1 MSPAWKLRLYYGGI
15 LTFIVGT
22 MVIAPVLILLL
33 VPLLVAVTKWSALA
47 WAAESIA
54 IQPQV
59 YEEDYRPDPREKLI
73 RRRQRRR
80 MQRRMSAE

>member
-1 MSPAWKLRLYYGGI
+1 MSSVWKLRLYYGGI
-15 LTFIVGT
+15 LTAVVGT
-22 MVIAPVLILLL
+22 IVVAPVLILLA

-54 IQPQV
+54 AQPQV

-80 MQRRMSAE
+80 IQRRMSAE